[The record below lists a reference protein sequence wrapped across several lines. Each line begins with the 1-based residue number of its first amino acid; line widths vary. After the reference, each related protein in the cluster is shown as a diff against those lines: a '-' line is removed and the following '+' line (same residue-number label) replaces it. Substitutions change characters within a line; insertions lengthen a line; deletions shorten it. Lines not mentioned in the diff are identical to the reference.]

1 MAFSIKNQ
9 LGIKEKPP
17 AERRSIPLPRPPAP
31 KRTVR
36 RHGRRSSVV
45 LENPFWECLC
55 QISDREKVKLDK
67 LVSMIDIPRAD
78 NLSSAIRVFVLN
90 YLMERRASKDVKEC
104 NNAAGPTDDLS
115 VELVAARLPD
125 RGVKGDTRFS
135 S

>member
-1 MAFSIKNQ
+1 MS
-9 LGIKEKPP
+9 
-17 AERRSIPLPRPPAP
+17 
-31 KRTVR
+31 
-36 RHGRRSSVV
+36 
-45 LENPFWECLC
+45 LEDLFWECLC